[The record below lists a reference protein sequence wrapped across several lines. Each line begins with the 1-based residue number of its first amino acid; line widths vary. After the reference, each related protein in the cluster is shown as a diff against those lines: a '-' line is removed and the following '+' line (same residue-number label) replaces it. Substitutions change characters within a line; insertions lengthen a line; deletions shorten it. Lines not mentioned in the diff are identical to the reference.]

1 MDNFDM
7 KPEKKKTGRKG
18 LIWNLLTVVMLL
30 GTACIGYYYLTI
42 FNNPHSFF
50 NPFPPQILPTLFQ
63 TITPTITKIQL
74 EPTWTFTP
82 SLVPSPTRT
91 RAATW
96 TPLPGM
102 ITPTITD
109 TPTDTLVPSPT
120 TTPALVSVA
129 ITYEASTVVHPD
141 SACKWQGV
149 GGQVLDKDSKPLAYQ
164 TIQMGGTLNGAN
176 VTHLTLS
183 GTTPKAQYGD
193 AGFEIVLGDTPVDST
208 GTLWVQ
214 LFDNTSQPLTD
225 KLYFDTFSDCSK
237 NLVLIIFTKLK

>member
-1 MDNFDM
+1 MANFDM

-30 GTACIGYYYLTI
+30 ATACVGYYYLNI
-42 FNNPHSFF
+42 FNDPHSLF
-50 NPFPPQILPTLFQ
+50 NPFPPQVMPTLFETITS
-63 TITPTITKIQL
+63 TITPIQL
-74 EPTWTFTP
+74 EPTWTYTP

-96 TPLPGM
+96 TPLPEM

-109 TPTDTLVPSPT
+109 TPTDTLVPSPSA
-120 TTPALVSVA
+120 TPTLASVS

-141 SACKWQGV
+141 SACKWLGV

-164 TIQMGGTLNGAN
+164 TIQMGGALNGAN
-176 VTHLTLS
+176 VTHYTLS
-183 GTTPKAQYGD
+183 GTTLKALYGD
-193 AGFEIVLGDTPVDST
+193 AGYEIVLSDKPVDST

-214 LFDNTSQPLTD
+214 LFDNTSKPLTD
-225 KLYFDTFSDCSK
+225 KIYFNTYSDCTK
-237 NLVLIIFTKLK
+237 NLVLIVFTKLK